1 VISFNSTGITVGDS
15 HNVNKNT
22 TSQYVG
28 YGWKKGAT
36 QGFDI
41 VTYTG
46 NSTANTTI
54 AHSLGVTPS
63 MIIVKNRS
71 AVQNWAVAHT
81 SLATGFNLILD
92 STLAQTN
99 GGTRLRLGTS
109 TTFTVGDAADYGI
122 TNQTSQNYV
131 AYCFAEVAGFS
142 KFGSYT
148 GNGSTDGP
156 FVYCGFLPRWLMIK
170 QTSAAGNSWVIY
182 DTAINP
188 ENDGAQTNLWAD
200 NNRNE
205 NTNDYGF
212 DILSNGFKVR
222 ATTTNLN
229 GSTNVYVF
237 AAFAQNPFKYSLAR

>member
-1 VISFNSTGITVGDS
+1 
-15 HNVNKNT
+15 
-22 TSQYVG
+22 
-28 YGWKKGAT
+28 
-36 QGFDI
+36 
-41 VTYTG
+41 
-46 NSTANTTI
+46 
-54 AHSLGVTPS
+54 
-63 MIIVKNRS
+63 
-71 AVQNWAVAHT
+71 
-81 SLATGFNLILD
+81 
-92 STLAQTN
+92 
-99 GGTRLRLGTS
+99 
-109 TTFTVGDAADYGI
+109 
-122 TNQTSQNYV
+122 
-131 AYCFAEVAGFS
+131 
-142 KFGSYT
+142 
-148 GNGSTDGP
+148 
-156 FVYCGFLPRWLMIK
+156 MIK